1 MVQKHA
7 RVVPLVELFWLTT
20 NTAVTCDRNYHFTY
34 FLAILSSPGG
44 TTFAKNFFGAWLR
57 TMTMVLGEF
66 QYINLQYGNI
76 EGEIGDNLTP
86 EQKWQIFM
94 ARLIFM
100 GFVFV
105 FPLVII
111 NLLNAVAIGD
121 VQVSSG
127 EVFSE

>member
-1 MVQKHA
+1 M
-7 RVVPLVELFWLTT
+7 ELFWLTT
-20 NTAVTCDRNYHFTY
+20 NTVVNCDGNYQCTY
-34 FLAILSSPGG
+34 FLAILSTKDGPK
-44 TTFAKNFFGAWLR
+44 TFAKNFFGAWLR

-66 QYINLQYGNI
+66 QYINLRYGNM
-76 EGEIGDNLTP
+76 EGEDRETETP
-86 EQKWQIFM
+86 EQKWQIHL

-105 FPLVII
+105 FPLVVI

-127 EVFSE
+127 EVFSK

>member
-1 MVQKHA
+1 M
-7 RVVPLVELFWLTT
+7 ELFWLTT
-20 NTAVTCDRNYHFTY
+20 NTVVNCDGNYQCTY
-34 FLAILSSPGG
+34 FLAILSTKDE
-44 TTFAKNFFGAWLR
+44 TTFAKNFLGAWLR

-66 QYINLQYGNI
+66 QYINLRYGNM
-76 EGEIGDNLTP
+76 EGEDRETETP
-86 EQKWQIFM
+86 EQKWQIHL

-105 FPLVII
+105 FPLVVI

>member
-1 MVQKHA
+1 M
-7 RVVPLVELFWLTT
+7 ELFWLTT
-20 NTAVTCDRNYHFTY
+20 NTVVNCDGNYQCTY
-34 FLAILSSPGG
+34 FLAILSTKKE

-66 QYINLQYGNI
+66 QYINLQYGDM
-76 EGEIGDNLTP
+76 EGENGEIKLTP
-86 EQKWQIFM
+86 EQKWQIHL

-105 FPLVII
+105 FPLVVI